1 MMTGDY
7 QLADDVVPRFE
18 VYDSDGNHRPDVDD
32 LIMQPIKS
40 PSTMAIKNTTII
52 FLSPAQL
59 DLEKIQL
66 KIGNFSLKLVAYR
79 QRDRMTSK
87 AFAFDYTDSCDHRM
101 DGDEE
106 AKIED
111 QDRAKPGHKKRAIP
125 KGQTG
130 AKSAKSEIDQ
140 HAIQGGTSHS

>member
-18 VYDSDGNHRPDVDD
+18 VYDADGNHRPDVDD
-32 LIMQPIKS
+32 FIMQPIKS
-40 PSTMAIKNTTII
+40 PSTMVIKNTTII
-52 FLSPAQL
+52 FLSPAQP
-59 DLEKIQL
+59 DLEEIKL

-79 QRDRMTSK
+79 QRDALTSN
-87 AFAFDYTDSCDHRM
+87 AFAFEYSDSCDHRM
-101 DGDEE
+101 DGDGE

-125 KGQTG
+125 KGQ
-130 AKSAKSEIDQ
+130 KCQ
-140 HAIQGGTSHS
+140 V